1 MARGTGGCVRVA
13 QGLGARLSRGQGH
26 QVVHAPTGAPPT
38 LRLPVA
44 GVVTDLFDISRCAIN
59 PPAPRD
65 RGHRAPYVAGYR
77 PPGVLLIA
85 AELVDP
91 RRDVSAAWEHWSR
104 PDAGQG
110 RPASFFAL
118 RELVGRSPSGCCAS
132 ECPSHGVVLLDN
144 AGAA

>member
-1 MARGTGGCVRVA
+1 MAGGTGRPGSQDSFGER
-13 QGLGARLSRGQGH
+13 S
-26 QVVHAPTGAPPT
+26 
-38 LRLPVA
+38 
-44 GVVTDLFDISRCAIN
+44 
-59 PPAPRD
+59 APRD
-65 RGHRAPYVAGYR
+65 RGHRAPYAAGYR

-118 RELVGRSPSGCCAS
+118 RELVGRSRQVAS
-132 ECPSHGVVLLDN
+132 PVSVPHMALSFSIMLERLEGS
-144 AGAA
+144 AAVMASWRERIKRRYSP